1 MSQETLAESME
12 SAAAEALKATLP
24 EVAHEP
30 AEEKPNTATTEVA
43 TEDAEEVEEQ
53 DGGAEPEPDVEEEK
67 QDADGYVKVPVVADK
82 LATEFTIRDAE
93 GEIEVPDVIIEYK
106 ANGKVRKDRL
116 DQVVKLAQF
125 GVYNEERERKV
136 QETERKAVALAEE
149 KSQAEKVLSER
160 EAQLERILQDE
171 NFYLA
176 VREAY
181 EKENSPEQRA
191 KRAEEEA
198 RKLRQERE
206 FAPVL
211 QQFERFNEA
220 EVVPA
225 LDMIAQNLPSV
236 TVEELEEKLGI
247 AAMAHADTAP
257 SGSRYIHPSRF
268 DAIRKYIVEDLAIWA
283 QVQHARRSESRQ
295 SPELATAK
303 AETDKARIEAQKAKR
318 LVGQATKPV
327 GSTGGK
333 AAPKKAKPAATIDEA
348 MAQAENEI
356 LASMG
361 IR

>member
-1 MSQETLAESME
+1 MSLAESME

-24 EVAHEP
+24 EAAPDVP
-30 AEEKPNTATTEVA
+30 EETENTATTEVA
-43 TEDAEEVEEQ
+43 TEEPTEDVEETPVAEAE
-53 DGGAEPEPDVEEEK
+53 AEPEQEQP
-67 QDADGYVKVPVVADK
+67 DADGYVKVPVVADK

-136 QETERKAVALAEE
+136 QETERKAVELA
-149 KSQAEKVLSER
+149 QAKAESEKVLSER

-181 EKENSPEQRA
+181 ERENSPEQRA

-198 RKLRQERE
+198 KALRAERE
-206 FAPVL
+206 YAPVI
-211 QQFERFNEA
+211 QQFEQFNDG

-225 LDMIAQNLPSV
+225 LEMIAQNLPSV
-236 TVEELEEKLGI
+236 SMEELEEKLGM
-247 AAMAHADTAP
+247 AALAHADTAP
-257 SGSRYIHPSRF
+257 TGTRFIHPSRF

-333 AAPKKAKPAATIDEA
+333 AAPKKAKAPATIDEA
-348 MAQAENEI
+348 MAQAEAEI
-356 LASMG
+356 LASVG
-361 IR
+361 VR